1 MPIILLTFKTKR
13 MAFNGNEGEQVTL
26 AEAAAWTKRYRTS
39 NPTAIKASFYG
50 VNKINDVLN
59 QPGVVGI
66 RFYNGEDQN
75 GVNNL
80 ILVGVDANEDDITTG
95 IIMETGAKCPPYSG
109 VSNQLNS

>member
-1 MPIILLTFKTKR
+1 

-26 AEAAAWTKRYRTS
+26 EEAAAWTKRYRTS

-50 VNKINDVLN
+50 TSKINDVLN

-80 ILVGVDANEDDITTG
+80 ILVGVDANENDLTSG
-95 IIMETGAKCPPYSG
+95 VIIESGPKCPSQCG
-109 VSNQLNS
+109 VANQLNS

>member
-1 MPIILLTFKTKR
+1 

-39 NPTAIKASFYG
+39 NPNAIKATFYG
-50 VNKINDVLN
+50 INKINDVLN

-66 RFYNGEDQN
+66 RFYNGEDSS

-80 ILVGVDANEDDITTG
+80 ILVGVDANENDITNG
-95 IIMETGAKCPPYSG
+95 IIVESGIECPSVCG
-109 VSNQLNS
+109 TSNPLNS

>member
-1 MPIILLTFKTKR
+1 

-50 VNKINDVLN
+50 MNKINDVLN

-66 RFYNGEDQN
+66 RFYNGEDSN

-80 ILVGVDANEDDITTG
+80 ILVGVDANEDDITLG
-95 IIMETGAKCPPYSG
+95 VIMESGPQCPSQCGA
-109 VSNQLNS
+109 SNSLNS

>member
-1 MPIILLTFKTKR
+1 

-26 AEAAAWTKRYRTS
+26 DQAAAWTKRYRTS
-39 NPTAIKASFYG
+39 NPTAIKATFYG
-50 VNKINDVLN
+50 INKINDVLN
-59 QPGVVGI
+59 QPNVVGI

-95 IIMETGAKCPPYSG
+95 IIMESGLTCPNYCG
-109 VSNQLNS
+109 VVNQLNS